1 MEPGGGTF
9 DPDLDAPPR
18 RQAFVPA
25 DPVDKYQRLVA
36 NPFLMVLAW
45 IVLAGLIRGV
55 APGQEL
61 AGLGAGI
68 VVFMMSLLLIQFHCL
83 DCGATGCLL
92 RRHHHVCPKVMIRW
106 QNHIVRRFHGP
117 GLGLQLFG
125 WFIVIMTAIAL
136 APVVFGS
143 SR

>member
-1 MEPGGGTF
+1 VEPGGSVF
-9 DPDLDAPPR
+9 DPDLDAQPR

-25 DPVDKYQRLVA
+25 DPVDRYQRLVA
-36 NPFLMVLAW
+36 NPFLTVLVW
-45 IVLAGLIRGV
+45 IVLTGLLRGV

-61 AGLGAGI
+61 AGWAAGI
-68 VVFMMSLLLIQFHCL
+68 LVFMLSLLLIQFHCL

-106 QNHIVRRFHGP
+106 QNQIVRRFHGP
-117 GLGLQLFG
+117 GLGLQLIG
-125 WFIVIMTAIAL
+125 WFIVMMAAL
-136 APVVFGS
+136 VFGMVAIE

>member
-1 MEPGGGTF
+1 VEPGGGIF
-9 DPDLDAPPR
+9 DPDLDNQPR

-25 DPVDKYQRLVA
+25 DPVDKYQRFVA
-36 NPFLMVLAW
+36 NPFLTVLAW
-45 IVLAGLIRGV
+45 IVLTGLLRGV

-61 AGLGAGI
+61 AGLAAGI

-92 RRHHHVCPKVMIRW
+92 RRHHHVCPKVMTRW
-106 QNHIVRRFHGP
+106 QHQIVRRFHGP
-117 GLGLQLFG
+117 GLGLQLIG
-125 WFIVIMTAIAL
+125 WFIVMMAAF
-136 APVVFGS
+136 VFGTVALG

>member
-1 MEPGGGTF
+1 VEPGGSIF
-9 DPDLDAPPR
+9 DPDLDNQPR

-36 NPFLMVLAW
+36 NPFLTVLAW
-45 IVLAGLIRGV
+45 IVLAGLLRGV

-92 RRHHHVCPKVMIRW
+92 RRHHHICPKVMIRW
-106 QNHIVRRFHGP
+106 QNQIVRRFHGP
-117 GLGLQLFG
+117 GLGLQLVG
-125 WFIVIMTAIAL
+125 WFIVTITAIVLGGVA
-136 APVVFGS
+136 FGS